1 MVLDFSQ
8 NNINIIFEITENKS
22 VVLKHFSSNEMPS
35 RKNNGEKWS
44 IITDVHITGE
54 DTNDHCGGKH
64 TGNSTRQSLKYVSH
78 DYYKNESGNKLEF
91 LMTDGVIKV
100 RAHYQFYEGVAALR
114 SWSEVENIS
123 DHIVGLE
130 YVSSFAYTGFNYG
143 IVSPREM
150 ISVYIPHNSW
160 MREVNWK
167 KYRLE
172 ELGLDNPVPFSMK
185 RICVSNTGTWSSK
198 EHLPMGAIEISKYND
213 TLMWQIEHNGSWHW
227 EISDVAS
234 MMYVK
239 ISGPT
244 EKENGWHKE
253 LKPGEMFESV
263 RTCITVGHSF
273 DSALGEMTK
282 YRRTLI
288 KKHPKDQY
296 LPVIFNDYMNCL
308 FGNPTEEKV
317 IPLIDRAAELGA
329 EYFCIDCGWYSNG
342 DWWDT
347 VGEWQPSKQ
356 RFPNGIKKICDYI
369 KAKGMIPGLWLE
381 PEVMGINCELAKEFE
396 DECFFVRYGRRII
409 DHGRYQLDFR
419 RQKVRDFLT
428 SVIDRLVLEYG
439 VGYIKMDYNIEGGV
453 GTEIDADSF
462 GDGLLQHN
470 RAYLAWLDEIQ
481 NKYHDLVIECCSSGG
496 MRMDYAMLSRGQIQS
511 VSDQTN
517 FKDMSR
523 IAAASETAV
532 LPEQA
537 AIWAYPKSDESERE
551 VTLNMVNAMLGR
563 IHLSGHI
570 AGLSKEKLA
579 LVKSAIDC
587 YKQYRDEIPQA
598 IPFYPL
604 GLPDSQ
610 DEWMCFA
617 HKNKSGMRLFVWRMD
632 TEKSDIYIP
641 LDMEVM
647 NVKVEYPA
655 NDSCAAFEKTKGI
668 RVTMTE
674 KISAAVITVGYGV

>member
-1 MVLDFSQ
+1 
-8 NNINIIFEITENKS
+8 
-22 VVLKHFSSNEMPS
+22 
-35 RKNNGEKWS
+35 
-44 IITDVHITGE
+44 
-54 DTNDHCGGKH
+54 
-64 TGNSTRQSLKYVSH
+64 
-78 DYYKNESGNKLEF
+78 
-91 LMTDGVIKV
+91 
-100 RAHYQFYEGVAALR
+100 
-114 SWSEVENIS
+114 
-123 DHIVGLE
+123 
-130 YVSSFAYTGFNYG
+130 
-143 IVSPREM
+143 
-150 ISVYIPHNSW
+150 
-160 MREVNWK
+160 
-167 KYRLE
+167 
-172 ELGLDNPVPFSMK
+172 
-185 RICVSNTGTWSSK
+185 
-198 EHLPMGAIEISKYND
+198 
-213 TLMWQIEHNGSWHW
+213 
-227 EISDVAS
+227 
-234 MMYVK
+234 
-239 ISGPT
+239 
-244 EKENGWHKE
+244 
-253 LKPGEMFESV
+253 
-263 RTCITVGHSF
+263 
-273 DSALGEMTK
+273 
-282 YRRTLI
+282 
-288 KKHPKDQY
+288 
-296 LPVIFNDYMNCL
+296 
-308 FGNPTEEKV
+308 
-317 IPLIDRAAELGA
+317 
-329 EYFCIDCGWYSNG
+329 
-342 DWWDT
+342 
-347 VGEWQPSKQ
+347 
-356 RFPNGIKKICDYI
+356 
-369 KAKGMIPGLWLE
+369 
-381 PEVMGINCELAKEFE
+381 MGINCELAKEFE

-610 DEWMCFA
+610 DDWMCFA

-647 NVKVEYPA
+647 NVKVEYPT
-655 NDSCAAFEKTKGI
+655 NDTCAALAETKGI